1 MITQQDQLNLFKI
14 ISESLSSD
22 IACNAFGGTAMMFFG
37 YKDETKDID
46 LLFKT
51 SKERGIFIGALTKL
65 GFVETSPIFF
75 YIPEKLK
82 DKSKPLMYKREDIR
96 FDLFAGKI
104 FRTLFSPKMEEDK
117 FAVHDFKGKYNL
129 RITILKTEH
138 IVLLKSVTERQ
149 NDMDDIKTIV
159 SKDKTFDWQYVVDEA
174 VWQHEHGDSWVLI
187 DLEKTIQEL
196 RKYVFIEE
204 KYLKQIYAAQGNRKR
219 K

>member
-1 MITQQDQLNLFKI
+1 MITRQDQLDLFRI
-14 ISESLSSD
+14 ISENISQD
-22 IACNAFGGTAMMFFG
+22 VGCYAFGGTAMMFYG

-51 SKERGIFIGALTKL
+51 SKERGIFIEALIKL

-82 DKSKPLMYKREDIR
+82 DRSKPLMFKRGDIR

-104 FRTLFSPKMEEDK
+104 FRTLLSPKMEEDK
-117 FAVHDFKGKYNL
+117 YAVHDFKGKYNL
-129 RITILKTEH
+129 RITILKTEQ
-138 IVLLKSVTERQ
+138 IVLLKAITERQ
-149 NDMDDIKTIV
+149 NDIDDIKAIL
-159 SKDKTFDWQYVVDEA
+159 SKDKNFNWQYAVDEA

-187 DLEKTIQEL
+187 DLEKTIREL

-204 KYLKQIYAAQGNRKR
+204 KYLKQIYAAQDGKKKR
-219 K
+219 